1 MAIDFNGALTLAD
14 QAILSNDP
22 LVKEITKS
30 LHQTWNAVKDIP
42 FYTSPSLRQIGMRY
56 TNSGIPTPNWTGINS
71 EPQAVK
77 GKPKQYEEQMFLLR
91 NKITIDKVLLDQPNN
106 IIDPVDAQVQMFLEG
121 FAYDFNDKFINN
133 DPTSSAPGNSPDC
146 FPGLKY
152 RLSNPQQFDMASDM
166 TINSASNM
174 SLSNLLAG
182 SSATAGSGAANR
194 FMYDIQTLFD
204 NMNAPDGDGIV
215 LYVSE
220 VGKRIIEAAIRVM
233 GIGSGFD
240 ITQDNYDRPVEMYK
254 NAKIRVVGRKADGL
268 TSVIPNDVS
277 LPATTVLS
285 DGTTGALTNTTTM
298 YAVRYGT
305 GYVQGWQPKPFKP
318 ENLGRSQ
325 ENGIM
330 HNILFEWGC
339 GLWIPHTRAIGRL
352 NFKVA

>member
-133 DPTSSAPGNSPDC
+133 DPTSTAPGNSADC

-152 RLSNPQQFDMASDM
+152 RVNNLAQFDMATDVN
-166 TINSASNM
+166 INSAADL
-174 SLSNLLAG
+174 SLTTLLAG
-182 SSATAGSGAANR
+182 GAGATGAANR
-194 FMYDIQTLFD
+194 FIYDLQNLFD
-204 NMNAPDGDGIV
+204 NMNSPDGDGIV
-215 LYVSE
+215 LYASE
-220 VGKRIIEAAIRVM
+220 QGKRNIETAIRVM

-254 NAKIRVVGRKADGL
+254 NAKIRVVGRKADGV
-268 TSVIPNDVS
+268 TSVIANDQAVAAS
-277 LPATTVLS
+277 AATWS
-285 DGTTGALTNTTTM
+285 DGTTTARTGVTEIF
-298 YAVRYGT
+298 AVRYGT

-339 GLWIPHTRAIGRL
+339 GLWIPHTRAIGRIRV
-352 NFKVA
+352 KVN